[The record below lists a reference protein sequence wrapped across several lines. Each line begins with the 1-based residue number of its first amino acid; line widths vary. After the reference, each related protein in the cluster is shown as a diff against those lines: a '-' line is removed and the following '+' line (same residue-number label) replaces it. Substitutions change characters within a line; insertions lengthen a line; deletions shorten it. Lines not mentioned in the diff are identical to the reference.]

1 MDILL
6 GIGGGDHAWDA
17 LEQTIE
23 RAREAGDDLTIAIY
37 EDDAVS
43 VSLDDIEATARDTL
57 EEASIEATIM
67 RIEGHPGGALVEMA
81 DGEGF
86 DRLVVAGGS
95 RSTLGKIQLGS
106 VAEFVVLNSET
117 PVTLIR

>member
-17 LEQTIE
+17 LEQTVE
-23 RAREAGDDLTIAIY
+23 RALEAGDDLTVAIY
-37 EDDAVS
+37 EDDAVNA
-43 VSLDDIEATARDTL
+43 SLDDIEATVRERLA
-57 EEASIEATIM
+57 EAGLDAATR

-81 DGEGF
+81 DSQGF

>member
-1 MDILL
+1 MDVLL
-6 GIGGGDHAWDA
+6 GIGGGDHAWKA
-17 LEQTIE
+17 LDETVE
-23 RAREAGDDLTIAIY
+23 RARQAGDDLTIAVY
-37 EDDAVS
+37 EDDAVGQS
-43 VSLDDIEATARDTL
+43 VTEIEQQVRERLSAAEVDADVRQV
-57 EEASIEATIM
+57 S
-67 RIEGHPGGALVEMA
+67 GHPGGALVEIA

-106 VAEFVVLNSET
+106 VAEFVVLNAET

>member
-1 MDILL
+1 MDVLI

-17 LEQTIE
+17 LEETVE
-23 RAREAGDDLTIAIY
+23 RAQEAGDDLTVALY
-37 EDDAVS
+37 DDDAVGLT
-43 VSLDDIEATARDTL
+43 VDEIEQQVRETLDDAGL
-57 EEASIEATIM
+57 QATIK
-67 RIEGHPGGALVEMA
+67 RVSGHPGGALVEMA
-81 DGEGF
+81 DGKGF

-106 VAEFVVLNSET
+106 VAEFVVLNAET